1 MAKDKLEDS
10 NVRDVL
16 DSLDELNPYA
26 TYLDKSTLSTVSE
39 WIDTGS
45 LVLNSI
51 ISGSCYGGIPVGR
64 MTLFAGES
72 KVGKSLF
79 IQKIL
84 ANAQKRG
91 LHVIIFD
98 TENAIDNAGA
108 TRLGLDTSKVKYIPC
123 KSIEQTRNSLFKLFS
138 MIEEKGLQGKFIVA
152 IDSFANLLS
161 ELDLKRMDK
170 DNVSSDSGT
179 KARAMK
185 TLMQLL
191 TNYGALTKT
200 TVIGTNHVYDDPMAM
215 FPSLEKHMPGGKSMA
230 YLPSVTVQLAR
241 KPVKED
247 GGKSMDG
254 TLAPM
259 QKNYQ
264 GLILRALTCKN
275 RFIKQYLE
283 AEMYLSFDRGLD
295 RYYGLLDLAVGVGA
309 IVQTGSTYT
318 LPDGTKL
325 GHYSKF
331 RKNKELWDNQ
341 IIPKI
346 EESIKVVWAY
356 GNTIGDDEIPY
367 EIDEEIEE
375 IEEE

>member
-1 MAKDKLEDS
+1 MVKEISKD
-10 NVRDVL
+10 VRDVF

-45 LVLNSI
+45 LVLNAI

-64 MTLFAGES
+64 VTLFAGETRT
-72 KVGKSLF
+72 GKSLF
-79 IQKIL
+79 VQKIL

-91 LHVIIFD
+91 LHVVIFD
-98 TENAIDNAGA
+98 TENAIDNTSA
-108 TRLGLDTSKVKYIPC
+108 TRLGLDTTKVKYVPC

-152 IDSFANLLS
+152 IDSLANLLS

-170 DNVSSDSGT
+170 DNVSQDSGT

-185 TLMQLL
+185 TLLQLV

-200 TVIGTNHVYDDPMAM
+200 TVICTNHVYDDPMAM
-215 FPSLEKHMPGGKSMA
+215 FPSLEKHMPGGKSVG
-230 YLPSVTVQLAR
+230 YLPSVTVQIAR

-325 GHYSKF
+325 GHYSRF
-331 RKNKELWDNQ
+331 RKNTELWDNQ

-356 GNTIGDDEIPY
+356 GNTIGDDDIPN
-367 EIDEEIEE
+367 EIDEET
-375 IEEE
+375 EEE